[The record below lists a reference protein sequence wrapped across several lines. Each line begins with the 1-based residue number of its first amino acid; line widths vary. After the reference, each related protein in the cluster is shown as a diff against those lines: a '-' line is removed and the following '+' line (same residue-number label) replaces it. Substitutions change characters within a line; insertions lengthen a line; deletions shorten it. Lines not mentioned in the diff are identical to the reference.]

1 MKRGKEKSRMK
12 SPKKCSFLSLI
23 ILVVFAGVTPLLL
36 NAAPPEAQ
44 PNVVPSLR
52 EWIPGEGIFH
62 LTIHS
67 RIKLE
72 KDYEAQLTETANTF
86 REDLMAISGLDLK
99 VLTAPEAK
107 CGDIFLTLDNEDK
120 KIDDEGYLLEIGD
133 TITIRANT
141 SHGTFSGIQ
150 TILQLLKQSSDKR
163 SLQRGFAR
171 DFPQFKKRGIMID
184 AGRKFWGMDYLKKT
198 IRKLA
203 WYKMNFIHMHFTD
216 WSGFRLK
223 SDTYPG
229 LAAQQAY
236 SKDDIRELQD
246 FAKKYQVMLVPE
258 IDLPAHATAITDYN
272 PALAFKC
279 QSMREARWQGEEANQ
294 AGKAWTLDVT
304 RPEVR
309 EWIKALLDE
318 FVPLFDAP
326 IFHLGGDEYQYDAQ
340 KYACPELVAAMKA
353 RGYSHPGDVFIEWL
367 NEVNEQIKSYGKQTQ
382 IWNWWRFSPNEKMRN
397 NTSIQ
402 PNKDIL
408 ITVWNKPRE
417 DAIISDGYNVII
429 TTEEGDGALYVT
441 PGYGKKPGD
450 YGFFDSKYNYEKWQP
465 RIHPQVLGFQVC
477 IWADRMEDKED
488 DWFDKWA
495 EIPKLVLA
503 ERTWAGPR
511 SDKLEDFIKRVKKIG
526 PAPLK

>member
-1 MKRGKEKSRMK
+1 MKPPNKYSSVR
-12 SPKKCSFLSLI
+12 LI
-23 ILVVFAGVTPLLL
+23 ILFVFTGITPLLL
-36 NAAPPEAQ
+36 NAATSKVQ
-44 PNVVPSLR
+44 LSVVPSLR
-52 EWIPGEGIFH
+52 EWSPGEGSFH
-62 LTIHS
+62 LTKES
-67 RIKLE
+67 RIILE
-72 KDYEAQLTETANTF
+72 KNYEAKLSETANTF

-99 VLTAPEAK
+99 MAIAPVAKSGDVVLTLNNK
-107 CGDIFLTLDNEDK
+107 DK
-120 KIDDEGYLLEIGD
+120 KIGAEGYLLEIGEAVA
-133 TITIRANT
+133 IRANT
-141 SHGTFSGIQ
+141 SRGIFYGIQ

-163 SLQRGFAR
+163 SLERGFAR
-171 DFPQFKKRGIMID
+171 DYPQFNRRGIMLD
-184 AGRKFWGMDYLKKT
+184 AGRKYWRMDYLKKT

-203 WYKMNFIHMHFTD
+203 WYKMNLIHMHFTD
-216 WSGFRLK
+216 WLSFRLK
-223 SDTYPG
+223 SDTYPS

-236 SKDDIRELQD
+236 SKADIRELQD

-272 PALAFKC
+272 PTLAFKC
-279 QSMREARWQGEEANQ
+279 PSMRVARWQGEEANK

-326 IFHLGGDEYQYDAQ
+326 TFHLGGDEYQYDAQ
-340 KYACPELVAAMKA
+340 KYACPELMSVMKA
-353 RGYSHPGDVFIEWL
+353 KGYSHPGDVFIEWL

-382 IWNWWRFSPNEKMRN
+382 IWNWWRFSPNEKMQN

-408 ITVWNKPRE
+408 VTVWNKPRE
-417 DAIISDGYNVII
+417 EAIISDGYDVII
-429 TTEEGDGALYVT
+429 TTEEGEGALYVT

-477 IWADRMEDKED
+477 IWADRVEDED
-488 DWFDKWA
+488 DEWFDQWA

-503 ERTWAGPR
+503 ERTWGGPR
-511 SDKLEDFIKRVKKIG
+511 SDKLEDFIERVETIG
-526 PAPLK
+526 SAPLK

>member
-1 MKRGKEKSRMK
+1 MKQPNKYSSIR
-12 SPKKCSFLSLI
+12 LI
-23 ILVVFAGVTPLLL
+23 ILFVFTGITPLLL
-36 NAAPPEAQ
+36 NAATSKVQ
-44 PNVVPSLR
+44 LSVLPSLR
-52 EWIPGEGIFH
+52 EWSPGEGFFH
-62 LTIHS
+62 LTIES
-67 RIKLE
+67 RIILE
-72 KDYEAQLTETANTF
+72 KIHEARLSETANTF

-99 VLTAPEAK
+99 ISISPTTKLGDVL
-107 CGDIFLTLDNEDK
+107 LTLNNKDDK
-120 KIDDEGYLLEIGD
+120 IGDEGYSIDIGEI
-133 TITIRANT
+133 ITVRAKT
-141 SHGTFSGIQ
+141 SRGIFYGTQ
-150 TILQLLKQSSDKR
+150 TILQLLKQTSDKR
-163 SLQRGFAR
+163 SLERGFALDYPR
-171 DFPQFKKRGIMID
+171 FEKRGVMLD
-184 AGRKFWGMDYLKKT
+184 AGRKYWRMDYLKKT

-203 WYKMNFIHMHFTD
+203 WHKMNFIHMHFTD
-216 WSGFRLK
+216 WSGFRLQ
-223 SDTYPG
+223 SDIYPS
-229 LAAQQAY
+229 LAAKQAY
-236 SKDDIRELQD
+236 SKDDIHELQD

-272 PALAFKC
+272 PILGFKC
-279 QSMREARWQGEEANQ
+279 QSMREARWQGEEANK

-304 RPEVR
+304 RLEVR
-309 EWIKALLDE
+309 NWIKVLLDE

-340 KYACPELVAAMKA
+340 KSACPELMATMEAK
-353 RGYSHPGDVFIEWL
+353 GYSYPGDVFIEWL
-367 NEVNEQIKSYGKQTQ
+367 NEVNEQIKSYGKRTQ

-417 DAIISDGYNVII
+417 EAIISEGYNVII

-477 IWADRMEDKED
+477 IWADRVEDKED
-488 DWFDKWA
+488 EWFDQWA

-503 ERTWAGPR
+503 ERTWGGPR
-511 SDKLEDFIKRVKKIG
+511 SENLEDFIERVKAIG